1 MTTVARIPKV
11 GQLANHQFPKA
22 EHPETLLALNCTTDG
37 EIGGRRLLLFH
48 RLFSPISTF
57 STSRDLLLQLND
69 SVFRILLFRSRV
81 SHISGARFTQS
92 RLGSV
97 RHQFVITSCDTLFS
111 DKHILSFSASSGSF
125 LSLVLLLL
133 LTNS

>member
-1 MTTVARIPKV
+1 MGIEISGDRCQISQSWPIP
-11 GQLANHQFPKA
+11 NHQFPKV

-37 EIGGRRLLLFH
+37 GRADEDF
-48 RLFSPISTF
+48 FYF
-57 STSRDLLLQLND
+57 AVRDLLFQLND
-69 SVFRILLFRSRV
+69 SVFRILLFRN
-81 SHISGARFTQS
+81 ILGANLTQS
-92 RLGSV
+92 GLGSVDLKNSV

-111 DKHILSFSASSGSF
+111 GKHIIPFCFIWQSF